1 MDSKSAFVKRFGD
14 LIALLRVDPGNDA
27 AQDLALTAAVAAVES
42 DPVEVEAGI
51 QWSVV
56 PDELTLKAR
65 LLARQVEAVRVAAGA
80 EPHELLALARA
91 LSHDVT
97 PIPSSPNIHVEMV
110 RQVDPPDPGTGGAA
124 PPPASTRFGV
134 PERRERRERRR
145 PDRGTYHGIE
155 RRRGG
160 SRRAHGERRVQLLR
174 EHQAEIAR
182 LRTALAEGL
191 RAAAWEAVLEAA
203 VALVRLAPKLPGRD
217 RRLYGIQLRRAVPGS
232 AIPALL
238 DAAEQRTDL
247 RADTAE
253 LLRWIGLDAA
263 EVVLQ
268 RLLDRAAGGT
278 PRLYYDVLR
287 GTPDA
292 YRLVV
297 PLVSSPDP
305 HEVRHGAVLLGRLGQ
320 PQGVARLAPLV
331 AHPDARVRVAAV
343 RGVGRIHRGPAA
355 EPLREALH
363 HPDPRTRVAA
373 AEAIADWRAGA
384 LALLL
389 VARLP
394 AERDRDVWQGMVTAL
409 GTIGT
414 SESCAAL
421 AGVATA
427 RRTLLRR
434 DGYDTGQRVAAVRA
448 LGLAGSEPA
457 CAALERLER
466 AGDAPVREAAGRILD
481 RARRRAG

>member
-1 MDSKSAFVKRFGD
+1 M
-14 LIALLRVDPGNDA
+14 DPGNDA
-27 AQDLALTAAVAAVES
+27 AQDLALTAAAAAVES
-42 DPVEVEAGI
+42 EPVEVEAGI
-51 QWSVV
+51 QWSIV
-56 PDELTLKAR
+56 PDELTLKSR
-65 LLARQVEAVRVAAGA
+65 LLARQVEVVRVAAGA
-80 EPHELLALARA
+80 DPHELLALARA
-91 LSHDVT
+91 LSHDAT
-97 PIPSSPNIHVEMV
+97 PIPSSPKVRVDMV
-110 RQVDPPDPGTGGAA
+110 RPIDPPEPPTAGATSVG
-124 PPPASTRFGV
+124 PPASSRSGS
-134 PERRERRERRR
+134 PERRARRERRR
-145 PDRGTYHGIE
+145 PDRSSYHGIE

-160 SRRAHGERRVQLLR
+160 SRRGRGERRVQLLR
-174 EHQAEIAR
+174 EHQEAIAR

-191 RAAAWEAVLEAA
+191 RTAAWETVLDAA
-203 VALVRLAPKLPGRD
+203 VALVRLAPKLPSRD
-217 RRLYGIQLRRAVPGS
+217 RRLYGIQLRRAVPAS
-232 AIPALL
+232 AITALL

-268 RLLDRAAGGT
+268 RLLDRAAPGT

-287 GTPDA
+287 GMPDA

-297 PLVSSPDP
+297 PLLSSPDA
-305 HEVRHGAVLLGRLGQ
+305 HEVRHGAALLGRLGQ

-331 AHPDARVRVAAV
+331 AHPDVRVRAAAV

-363 HPDPRTRVAA
+363 HPDPRTRATA
-373 AEAIADWRAGA
+373 AEAIAEWRAGA

-394 AERDRDVWQGMVTAL
+394 IERDPDVWQAMVRAL

-414 SESCAAL
+414 PESCAAL
-421 AGVATA
+421 AGVAGA
-427 RRTLLRR
+427 RRTLFRR
-434 DGYDTGQRVAAVRA
+434 EGYETGQRLAAVRA
-448 LGLAGSEPA
+448 LGLTGSDPA
-457 CAALERLER
+457 HAALQRLAS

-481 RARRRAG
+481 RERRRAG